1 MVSSQCKH
9 DEQPGNQ
16 LQTYEMLRSCHGFP
30 HMAVDYQEESAL
42 NVVHEAEVV
51 NMAKV
56 VKELKVE
63 LKWELG
69 SRLW

>member
-1 MVSSQCKH
+1 
-9 DEQPGNQ
+9 
-16 LQTYEMLRSCHGFP
+16 
-30 HMAVDYQEESAL
+30 MAVDYQEESAL
-42 NVVHEAEVV
+42 NVVHKVEVV

-56 VKELKVE
+56 VKESKVE